1 MKKIFLL
8 ALVPA
13 LMFSFAGCKKE
24 TEETPD
30 DNTGGGSL
38 TVENKQRSMLAY
50 VTATW
55 CGPCGSA
62 GGPTFKA
69 AVASKGTSEII
80 PLNIQTS
87 NSRLTPIFK
96 KPGVESQDSVFI
108 APIYGALLSNLNI
121 PVDNNGSF
129 SIPAFSMNNSYLGT
143 SNTTSAVITDRANSF
158 NANSPVL
165 GVAANKSVNG
175 NTITVNAK
183 SKFFKEG
190 NGEYFWS
197 ALILE
202 KSVNGYQKVGGTDV
216 NDYEHKYNI
225 RASMQNGELN
235 NQSVFGSSAFATG
248 TVANGTEFSKT
259 FTLNYINHHAASN
272 PNFGLVPWNLN
283 ASNTAV
289 AVIVWKKNG
298 AKYEYVNGFVAE

>member
-1 MKKIFLL
+1 MKKLFLL

-24 TEETPD
+24 EEKSD
-30 DNTGGGSL
+30 GL

-87 NSRLTPIFK
+87 NSSLTPIFK
-96 KPGVESQDSVFI
+96 KPGVDSQDSVFI
-108 APIYGALLSNLNI
+108 APVFSALFSNLNI
-121 PVDNNGSF
+121 PTNNGSY

-143 SNTTSAVITDRANSF
+143 SNTTSTVITDRATSY
-158 NANSPVL
+158 NANAPVL

-183 SKFFKEG
+183 TKFFKEG
-190 NGEYFWS
+190 SGEYFWS
-197 ALILE
+197 ALVIE
-202 KSVNGYQKVGGTDV
+202 KGVNGYQLVGATAD
-216 NDYEHKYNI
+216 NNYEHKYNV

-248 TVANGTEFSKT
+248 TVANGTEFTKT
-259 FTLNYINHHAASN
+259 FTLNYVNHHASSN
-272 PNFGLVPWNLN
+272 PAFNLIPWNLN

-298 AKYEYVNGFVAE
+298 AKYEFVNGFVTE